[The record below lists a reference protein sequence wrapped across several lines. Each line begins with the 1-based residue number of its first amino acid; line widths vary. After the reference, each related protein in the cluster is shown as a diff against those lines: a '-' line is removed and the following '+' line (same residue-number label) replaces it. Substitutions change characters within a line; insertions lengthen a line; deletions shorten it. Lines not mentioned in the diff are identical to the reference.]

1 MSDFQIISKNNDNFV
16 VDWDVIE
23 RLLKSIYT
31 TQYQLIYSKVSPMK
45 ASGDFTLHE
54 EVLWTVDVD
63 WDAVAARTARDIKLE
78 MLDLRSWAK
87 VDPKGVAKEL
97 EHRVELAG
105 GFRQDFLDKLKWV
118 SGRNV
123 QNIDKAVAAYDA
135 DIKIARLVRDTAAD
149 LFVVAASVETGGA
162 AATIYSSLGSA
173 GKGYA
178 KFQDTGNYG
187 AAVLEGA
194 GTFVFSAAKI
204 KGVTPFGIDFSG
216 GAPKAVLVLIQA
228 PYKTYTELVS
238 GASVSDALVS
248 GAVKLIAP
256 GLDAFFKMFPGNVL
270 QMFGNCALP
279 IEITTWTNKNVAA
292 DFLSKALSKV
302 SQQGLKQGA
311 KSVMHSASTTTT
323 ATEEP
328 PGPLIDQ
335 VTLTNKSL
343 LYHGFYN
350 VDKGPGGGW

>member
-1 MSDFQIISKNNDNFV
+1 MSDFQIINKNKDNFV

-31 TQYQLIYSKVSPMK
+31 TQYQLVNSTINPMK
-45 ASGDFTLHE
+45 PSGGFNPRE

-63 WDAVAARTARDIKLE
+63 WDTVTARTARDIRLE
-78 MLDLRSWAK
+78 MPALRSWAK
-87 VDPKGVAKEL
+87 VDPRGVAKEL

-118 SGRNV
+118 SSRNV

-135 DIKIARLVRDTAAD
+135 DIKMARLVRDTAAD
-149 LFVVAASVETGGA
+149 LFVVAASIETGGA

-204 KGVTPFGIDFSG
+204 KGVTPFGLDFSG

-238 GASVSDALVS
+238 GASVGDAVAS

-256 GLDAFFKMFPGNVL
+256 GLDQFFKMFSGTAL
-270 QMFGNCALP
+270 KMFANCALP
-279 IEITTWTNKNVAA
+279 IEITTSTNENVAA
-292 DFLSKALSKV
+292 NFLSKALSKV
-302 SQQGLKQGA
+302 TQQGLKQGA
-311 KSVMHSASTTTT
+311 KSLMHSASRTTT
-323 ATEEP
+323 ATVEQ

>member
-31 TQYQLIYSKVSPMK
+31 TQYQLVNSTISPMK
-45 ASGDFTLHE
+45 PSGGFNPRE

-63 WDAVAARTARDIKLE
+63 WDTVTARTARDIKLE
-78 MLDLRSWAK
+78 MPDLRSWAK
-87 VDPKGVAKEL
+87 VDPVGVAKEL

-118 SGRNV
+118 SDRNV

-135 DIKIARLVRDTAAD
+135 DIKMARLVRDTAAD

-204 KGVTPFGIDFSG
+204 KGETPFGIDFSG
-216 GAPKAVLVLIQA
+216 GTPKAVLVLIQA

-238 GASVSDALVS
+238 GASVGDAVVS

-256 GLDAFFKMFPGNVL
+256 GLDQFFNIFPGTALKMFA
-270 QMFGNCALP
+270 NCALP
-279 IEITTWTNKNVAA
+279 IEITTSTDKNVAA
-292 DFLSKALSKV
+292 GFLSKALSKV
-302 SQQGLKQGA
+302 TQQGLKQGA
-311 KSVMHSASTTTT
+311 KSLMHSASTT
-323 ATEEP
+323 AIEEP

-335 VTLTNKSL
+335 VTLTSKSL

>member
-1 MSDFQIISKNNDNFV
+1 MSDFQIISKNNENFV

-31 TQYQLIYSKVSPMK
+31 TQYQLINSTINPMK
-45 ASGDFTLHE
+45 PSGDFHLHE

-63 WDAVAARTARDIKLE
+63 WDSVAARTARDIKLE
-78 MLDLRSWAK
+78 MPDLRSWAK
-87 VDPKGVAKEL
+87 VDPKGMAKEL

-123 QNIDKAVAAYDA
+123 QNIDKTVAAYDA
-135 DIKIARLVRDTAAD
+135 DIKLLRLVRDTAAD

-238 GASVSDALVS
+238 GASVGDALVS
-248 GAVKLIAP
+248 GGVKLLAP
-256 GLDAFFKMFPGNVL
+256 GLDQFFKMFSGNVL
-270 QMFGNCALP
+270 KMLANCALP
-279 IEITTWTNKNVAA
+279 IEITTSTGENVAA
-292 DFLSKALSKV
+292 EFLGKALSKV

-311 KSVMHSASTTTT
+311 KSLMHSASTT
-323 ATEEP
+323 ATVEP
-328 PGPLIDQ
+328 PGPIIDQ

-350 VDKGPGGGW
+350 VDRGPGGGW